1 LFVFIKETVYE
12 NDKMKSLAWL
22 LALLLV
28 AGPALAKPKVDVRIR
43 VNDGVG
49 KDRKD
54 SLSRTGSSYDGAL
67 TTGQDYF
74 LNVTVMSG
82 NAEAVAKNNGQ
93 WCIKGDTL
101 LGAIDYKAT
110 LEGNYLEIEVLQK
123 KRENQEDN
131 LWDF

>member
-1 LFVFIKETVYE
+1 
-12 NDKMKSLAWL
+12 MKSLAWL